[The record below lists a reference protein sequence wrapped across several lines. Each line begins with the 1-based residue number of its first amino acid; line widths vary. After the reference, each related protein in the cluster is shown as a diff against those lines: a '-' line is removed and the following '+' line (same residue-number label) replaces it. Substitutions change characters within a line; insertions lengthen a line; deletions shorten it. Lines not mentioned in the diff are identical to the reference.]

1 MDAMASVEITVR
13 GHVQGVG
20 FRWALRAEAERVGA
34 SGWVRNRRDG
44 AVEAHIAGTA
54 AAVEALVTWAQHG
67 PPLARVER
75 VEVTETPESADGDGF
90 RIRDSA

>member
-1 MDAMASVEITVR
+1 MAAVEITVR

-34 SGWVRNRRDG
+34 TGWVRNRRDG
-44 AVEAHIAGTA
+44 AVEAYVAGTA
-54 AAVEALVTWAQHG
+54 TAVESLVAWAQHG

-75 VEVTETPESADGDGF
+75 VEVTEVSDAADGSGF
-90 RIRDSA
+90 EIRDSV

>member
-1 MDAMASVEITVR
+1 MRTVEITVR

-20 FRWALRAEAERVGA
+20 FRWAMRAEAERLGV

-44 AVEAHIAGTA
+44 AVEARVTGEAS
-54 AAVEALVTWAQHG
+54 AVDDLVAWVRQG

-75 VEVTETPESADGDGF
+75 VDVADLPDADGGEAF
-90 RIRDSA
+90 EIRGSA